1 MSKTA
6 TITTRVEP
14 ELKRN
19 AEDIL
24 EKLGVNTTD
33 AITMFLSQIVL
44 RQGLPFE
51 VRIPNAATRAA
62 IAELEAGGGERLAGS
77 TGQAFRTILGRR
89 KKSAK

>member
-33 AITMFLSQIVL
+33 AITMFLSQVVL
-44 RQGLPFE
+44 QRGLPFD
-51 VRIPNAATRAA
+51 VRIPNAKTRAA
-62 IAELEAGGGERLAGS
+62 IRELEAGGGEMFEGS
-77 TGQAFRTILGRR
+77 TAEAFGAIIGAAR
-89 KKSAK
+89 KATR

>member
-6 TITTRVEP
+6 TITTRIEP

-19 AEDIL
+19 AEHIL

-62 IAELEAGGGERLAGS
+62 IAVLEAGGGES
-77 TGQAFRTILGRR
+77 FKTGTGEAIRQLMG
-89 KKSAK
+89 KPQKPAK